1 MTPFDD
7 IYNVFLIRVR
17 DYEIIDLDVFNREY
31 MLKDYLFSAVAEFS
45 RIASLGSTTA
55 DLLEVDD
62 AEEVFIHDLDKSVID
77 ILVKGMLYFWYCP
90 KVLDAEKFE
99 NNFNLKDLPQYSPAN
114 LLSQLYTNR
123 EYLEESFKHAINKYS
138 FIHGDV
144 EGLRI

>member
-17 DYEIIDLDVFNREY
+17 DYEMIDLDIFNREY

-45 RIASLGSTTA
+45 RLASLDSSE
-55 DLLEVDD
+55 DLLEIDD
-62 AEEVFIHDLDKSVID
+62 KEEVFVHDLNKSVVD

-114 LLSQLYTNR
+114 LLGQLYTNR
-123 EYLEESFKHAINKYS
+123 EYLEDSFKHAINKYS
-138 FIHGDV
+138 FIHGNV